1 MAPDEIDSSSLM
13 PLLRQG
19 YNIGMAATVLLV
31 AAITGMLLAL
41 SMLVLIY

>member
-13 PLLRQG
+13 PLLLEG
-19 YNIGMAATVLLV
+19 YNTGMAGTVLLA